1 MQNNRNFTGNPSVA
15 QAMKLAESKE
25 GRQLYEL
32 LKSTNGD
39 DLKKAMENA
48 AAGNLEQVK
57 NALSAMLSSPEAQD
71 LLKKMG
77 GK

>member
-1 MQNNRNFTGNPSVA
+1 MQHNNFNNDPSIA
-15 QAMKLAESKE
+15 QAMKLAGSKE

-32 LKSTNGD
+32 LKATKGEE
-39 DLKKAMENA
+39 LKTALENA
-48 AAGNLEQVK
+48 ASGNLEQVK
-57 NALSAMLSSPEAQD
+57 NTLSTMLSSPEAQE